1 MITIYSENNS
11 PRLNYICNIIFK
23 EQLGIE
29 YSVTSNI
36 SLTESNCIIN
46 YSTQRIPVNAF
57 HIEPNGLLFENDIH
71 EQQIDIFQFNS
82 LINQNKKI
90 ISFFQST
97 SSDFPFD
104 IFSAAFYLLSRYEEY
119 LPYEK
124 DSYGRFSHEQSLA
137 FKNNFLHLPLVNIWI
152 QEFKKAL
159 QNKFYQLR
167 FREPNFKA
175 ILSYDIDIAWSYK
188 NKGFFRNIGGF
199 LKNPDVDRLKVMLGL
214 KKDPFDA
221 YEWMDDLHKNVKADI
236 IYFFLV
242 AQSISKYDKNISP
255 EIKQMKQ
262 LIHATSAK
270 YKVGLHPSWK
280 SNNYQTILNNEK
292 EALENICGKTILESR
307 QHYIQFRLP
316 DTFDHLIN
324 SGIQKDFSMGYGSI
338 NGFRASFAGSFYWYN
353 LKEESSTTLR
363 LYPFCFMD
371 ANSFYE
377 QQQNAKTSFEEIMHY
392 KNECQNVNGLFIS
405 IFHNNFLGTDMQF
418 EGWAAMYA
426 EFISQIR

>member
-1 MITIYSENNS
+1 MLTIYSEHTS
-11 PRLNYICNIIFK
+11 PRLEYICNVLFK
-23 EQLGIE
+23 EQLGIDFMI
-29 YSVTSNI
+29 TSNV
-36 SLTESNCIIN
+36 SELKENIIVN
-46 YSTQRIPVNAF
+46 YSNQQLTINAF
-57 HIEPNGLLFENDIH
+57 QIIPHGLLFENNIR
-71 EQQIDIFQFNS
+71 EQEIDIFRFNG
-82 LINQNKKI
+82 IVNENVIAFFKNK
-90 ISFFQST
+90 

-124 DSYGRFSHEQSLA
+124 DSYGRFSHKQSLA
-137 FKNNFLHLPLVNIWI
+137 YQNEFLEIPLVNIWI
-152 QEFKKAL
+152 QELKQALILKFNSIALKEPEFKT
-159 QNKFYQLR
+159 
-167 FREPNFKA
+167 

-188 NKGFFRNIGGF
+188 NKGLWRNIGGF
-199 LKNPDVDRLKVMLGL
+199 LKNFDVDRFKVMLGL

-221 YEWMDDLHKNVKADI
+221 YEFMDGLHKDIHTEI

-255 EIKQMKQ
+255 ENKEMKQ
-262 LIHATSAK
+262 LIASTSAK

-292 EALENICGKTILESR
+292 EALENICGKTISDSR

-316 DTFDHLIN
+316 ETFEHLIN

-338 NGFRASFAGSFYWYN
+338 NGFRASFAGSFYWYH
-353 LKEESSTTLR
+353 LKEEQTTSLR

-377 QQQNAKTSFEEIMHY
+377 QFQDVATTSIELMHY
-392 KNECQNVNGLFIS
+392 KNECQKVNGLFIS
-405 IFHNNFLGTDMQF
+405 IFHNNFLGTDKQF
-418 EGWAAMYA
+418 SGWAAMYA
-426 EFISQIR
+426 EFISQLR

>member
-1 MITIYSENNS
+1 MLTIYSEHTS
-11 PRLNYICNIIFK
+11 PRLDYISNVLLK
-23 EQLGIE
+23 EQLGIDFTITQNVSE
-29 YSVTSNI
+29 LNGNFI
-36 SLTESNCIIN
+36 LN
-46 YSTQRIPVNAF
+46 YSSQQLTINAF
-57 HIEPNGLLFENDIH
+57 QIIPHGLLFENNIR
-71 EQQIDIFQFNS
+71 EQEIDVFRFNS
-82 LINQNKKI
+82 FINDNKKI
-90 ISFFQST
+90 ISFFESP

-124 DSYGRFSHEQSLA
+124 DSYGRFSHKQSLA
-137 FKNNFLHLPLVNIWI
+137 YQNDFLEMPLVNIWI

-159 QNKFYQLR
+159 SLQFENLKYNQP
-167 FREPNFKA
+167 EFKT

-188 NKGFFRNIGGF
+188 NKGLLRNIGGF
-199 LKNPDVDRLKVMLGL
+199 LKNFDLERLKVMLGL

-221 YEWMDDLHKNVKADI
+221 FEFMDDLHKNVNAEI

-255 EIKQMKQ
+255 ENLQMKE
-262 LIHATSAK
+262 LIHSTSSK

-292 EALENICGKTILESR
+292 QALENISGKNIFDSR

-316 DTFDHLIN
+316 ETYEHLIN
-324 SGIQKDFSMGYGSI
+324 AGIQNDYSMGYGSI

-353 LKEESSTTLR
+353 LKEESTTSLR
-363 LYPFCFMD
+363 LFPFCFMD

-377 QQQNAKTSFEEIMHY
+377 QYQDAKTTSIELMHY
-392 KNECQNVNGLFIS
+392 KTECQKVNGLFIS
-405 IFHNNFLGTDMQF
+405 IFHNNFLGTDKQF
-418 EGWAAMYA
+418 AGWAAIYA
-426 EFISQIR
+426 EFISQIP